1 MADAFEKQAGKK
13 MKKQQVVCNVL
24 AKLLEIVDYYFLHQY
39 ICFEH
44 MSVS

>member
-24 AKLLEIVDYYFLHQY
+24 AKLLEIVDYYFLHQ
-39 ICFEH
+39 
-44 MSVS
+44 